1 MISKKNIIL
10 IFLIS
15 KFLLANNLFAQPNI
29 TLQASLQK
37 EVFLLHEPIDLWLSL
52 TNTGDSIYKQYF
64 ASLIRLKVL
73 DEQNEPRKYLGR
85 VLYDWSGLFL
95 TLKPGEFSYPVFNLV
110 DLYGE
115 VYKISPLY
123 VFMPEGKYLLEL
135 SFHPP
140 DADSQ
145 IIRLP
150 FQVVY
155 PEGSEAT
162 VYEGILSIITKQ
174 HTAIE
179 AIDTYELL
187 YQKYPNS
194 VYAPTLL
201 LYTNGIY
208 SIKFE
213 NYQKEL
219 SLTRELIEN
228 YPNTSLAAHS
238 IEYFTKS
245 MSNDQERIEFLNK
258 IKLKTAGEISNRFY
272 DSQIQYLEERNK

>member
-1 MISKKNIIL
+1 MKNLIIITSL
-10 IFLIS
+10 
-15 KFLLANNLFAQPNI
+15 FLLAHNLFSQPNI

-37 EVFLLHEPIDLWLSL
+37 EVFLLHEPIDLWLAI
-52 TNTGDSIYKQYF
+52 TNTGDSIYKDYF
-64 ASLIRLKVL
+64 ASLIRLNVL
-73 DEQNEPRKYLGR
+73 NEQNEPQKYIGR

-115 VYKISPLY
+115 VYKISPVY

-150 FQVVY
+150 FQIEY
-155 PEGSEAT
+155 PEGSEAA

-174 HTAIE
+174 HTAVEKISK
-179 AIDTYELL
+179 YESL
-187 YQKYPNS
+187 YQTYPNS
-194 VYAPTLL
+194 VYTPFLL
-201 LYTNGIY
+201 IGMHATYTVRYNDT
-208 SIKFE
+208 
-213 NYQKEL
+213 QKGL
-219 SLTRELIEN
+219 SLIGELIEN
-228 YPNTSLAAHS
+228 YPNSSSAVHLTATYL
-238 IEYFTKS
+238 KS
-245 MSNDQERIEFLNK
+245 MSNDQERFEFLK
-258 IKLKTAGEISNRFY
+258 KLKLKTAGEISNRFY